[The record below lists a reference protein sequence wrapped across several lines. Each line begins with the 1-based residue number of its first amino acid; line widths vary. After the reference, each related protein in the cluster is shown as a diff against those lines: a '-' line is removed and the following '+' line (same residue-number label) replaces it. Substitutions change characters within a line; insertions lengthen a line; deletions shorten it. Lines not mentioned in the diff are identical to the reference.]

1 MSRYVMK
8 LKPEQV
14 KEIKER
20 YKIASKKKRNSD
32 DEYIRKEMMKVKG
45 GDFYFWYQN
54 LPGYLQRAYKREFNK
69 LQTKYER

>member
-1 MSRYVMK
+1 MK
-8 LKPEQV
+8 N
-14 KEIKER
+14 
-20 YKIASKKKRNSD
+20 NSD
-32 DEYIRKEMMKVKG
+32 DAYIRKAMMKVKG

>member
-1 MSRYVMK
+1 MT
-8 LKPEQV
+8 PEQV

-45 GDFYFWYQN
+45 GDFYFWYKN

>member
-1 MSRYVMK
+1 M
-8 LKPEQV
+8 KPEQI

-20 YKIASKKKRNSD
+20 YKIASQKKRNSD
-32 DEYIRKEMMKVKG
+32 DEYIRKAMMKVKG
-45 GDFYFWYQN
+45 GEYYNWYKN